1 MPYIGSAVKSIN
13 TRSAIDH
20 QQFLGSTADTITN
33 PGFYTFYVNYSPG
46 NISVF
51 VAGNN
56 ISHTDYTANNGTDV
70 RISTGTLT
78 INPTDNVEII
88 GYNVPTSQ
96 VLERT
101 EVNITGGTISN
112 TTISNSNFIGVNN
125 AQLSVGLPIID
136 SSGNTVIS
144 ESGGTVTI
152 ANSVQLSADS
162 VVSSSSHTFRNKI
175 INGNFDIWQRGTS
188 QTTGGY
194 KSADRFS
201 SFRHILGSG
210 SISISRQSF
219 STGQTDVPGNP
230 RYYFRNVVV
239 AGTGTQGAAFT
250 EQRIENV
257 RTLAGKKA
265 TLSFWAKADANKV
278 IGTDFTQDYGT
289 NGNGPPAGEPG
300 SSTITGGI
308 EGRTYNVTTSWQ
320 KFTTTVDIPSNSGA
334 TFGADLNTDYLSIRI
349 YFSMGSDF
357 SVGTNND
364 YTPIY
369 SSIRNIVG
377 YQSGTFDIA
386 QIQLEEGS
394 VATPFE
400 QRPIGTELNLCQ
412 RYFEKSYALETA
424 IGTSTQT
431 DSFRTL
437 APRTLSSAVDYMYS
451 VGYKVTKRSETD
463 LNIYSTDGTID
474 RVRDISG
481 ASNSIVRGALGGAS
495 NLMINFDI
503 IDTRFYA
510 FHWTAD
516 AEL

>member
-96 VLERT
+96 VLERA

-125 AQLSVGLPIID
+125 AQLSVGLPIVD

-175 INGNFDIWQRGTS
+175 INGNFDIWQRGPSLSIQGFCADRWFVVPFNSTQATS
-188 QTTGGY
+188 QQLFTN
-194 KSADRFS
+194 
-201 SFRHILGSG
+201 
-210 SISISRQSF
+210 
-219 STGQTDVPGNP
+219 GQTEVPGNP
-230 RYYFRNVVV
+230 KFYHRMVVTSVAGSGNYVVV
-239 AGTGTQGAAFT
+239 Q
-250 EQRIENV
+250 QRIEGV
-257 RTLAGKKA
+257 ETLAGKTA
-265 TLSFWAKADANKV
+265 TLSFWAKADANKN
-278 IGTDFTQDYGT
+278 IATEFFQYFG
-289 NGNGPPAGEPG
+289 
-300 SSTITGGI
+300 TGGSPSSNI
-308 EGRTYNVTTSWQ
+308 NTIGVTTHNLTTSWQ
-320 KFTTTVDIPSNSGA
+320 KFTTTISIPSISGKTIGTDGNDFVSIIFWLEA
-334 TFGADLNTDYLSIRI
+334 GSDLNS
-349 YFSMGSDF
+349 S
-357 SVGTNND
+357 TNSLGN
-364 YTPIY
+364 
-369 SSIRNIVG
+369 
-377 YQSGTFDIA
+377 QSGTFDIA
-386 QIQLEEGS
+386 QVQLEEGA

-400 QRPIGTELNLCQ
+400 HRPIGVELGLCQ
-412 RYFEKSYALETA
+412 RYYATSIPKGYTITNFPTGADGAHMIASGSNDLFGYVPFPLEMRA
-424 IGTSTQT
+424 
-431 DSFRTL
+431 
-437 APRTLSSAVDYMYS
+437 APTTY
-451 VGYKVTKRSETD
+451 
-463 LNIYSTDGTID
+463 IYSSTNRASGKVRNGATGTDHTISSYQPQSNNNKNL
-474 RVRDISG
+474 VYFSG
-481 ASNSIVRGALGGAS
+481 VTSATSAGQHFTFHYVAS
-495 NLMINFDI
+495 
-503 IDTRFYA
+503 
-510 FHWTAD
+510 